1 MNKLFIGLLIVAAGA
16 GAFFLL
22 SKKKNTTETAK
33 INKELIIGKWKTDAV
48 MANDSAFNK
57 YSYDFQKEGT
67 VIRSLNDSV
76 KADTSH
82 YKWSKANKLVWSE
95 WTLPVSPSGPSEK
108 ENTSDSTDKIY
119 SIVKLTR
126 DSLQIQSQDSTTV
139 IFTKTK

>member
-16 GAFFLL
+16 GAFFYF
-22 SKKKNTTETAK
+22 SNKKNTTETAK
-33 INKELIIGKWKTDAV
+33 NNKELIIGKWKTDAV
-48 MANDSAFNK
+48 MTTDSASNK

-82 YKWSKANKLVWSE
+82 YEWGKANKLVWSG
-95 WTLPVSPSGPSEK
+95 WTSSEK
-108 ENTSDSTDKIY
+108 ENDGDSTGKIY

-126 DSLQIQSQDSTTV
+126 DSLQIQSQDSTTL